1 MRGSLA
7 ETSVADLCRRLA
19 DAGATGTLEVEHPAG
34 RGRLSFVDG
43 RLAWAE
49 PPTGDARLGDRLVH
63 AGLLSRQHLEDALA
77 AQRELESPPQLGT
90 LLVERGATSRDS
102 IRVYVQEQILD
113 ALVEL
118 TLRSEGSYHFA
129 PGAPPGEEL
138 PADLAVGD
146 ALAAVDRRKDQ
157 WERIR
162 AAIPDAE
169 VVPHA
174 TGQAPTSAERL
185 EPDDVALLEAI
196 DGRRSVRDLAVALG
210 YGTYETVRIVYGLH
224 LLGLVEARPPGPRPE
239 PSVDLDDEEFARL
252 LEELDEED
260 GPSEVAAAESTGPEP
275 MDELRA
281 ILGGVAE
288 DRPARPEPAPT
299 AEGQVEAG
307 DPEEDGPAEEDEPDD
322 AGEAESASAE
332 PERTVPRGSR
342 TRSGDVS
349 EFLRELSQLAVDDED
364 R

>member
-34 RGRLSFVDG
+34 RGLLSFVDG

-77 AQRELESPPQLGT
+77 AQRELESPPQLGI
-90 LLVERGATSRDS
+90 LLVERGAASRDS

-129 PGAPPGEEL
+129 PGSPPGGEL
-138 PADLAVGD
+138 PADLAVND
-146 ALAAVDRRKDQ
+146 ALAAVGRRRDQ

-162 AAIPDAE
+162 AAIPDTEA
-169 VVPHA
+169 VPHVA
-174 TGQAPTSAERL
+174 GQAPTSAERL
-185 EPDDVALLEAI
+185 EPDDVALLGAI

-210 YGTYETVRIVYGLH
+210 YGTYETLRIVYGLH
-224 LLGLVEARPPGPRPE
+224 LLGLVETRPPAPGPE

-260 GPSEVAAAESTGPEP
+260 GPTGAAASESAGPEPMAELREILGGVTAEPAAEPEPGHGGDEPADAAEPEGPEEEVAAA
-275 MDELRA
+275 
-281 ILGGVAE
+281 
-288 DRPARPEPAPT
+288 PEPARR
-299 AEGQVEAG
+299 
-307 DPEEDGPAEEDEPDD
+307 EP
-322 AGEAESASAE
+322 
-332 PERTVPRGSR
+332 R

-349 EFLRELSQLAVDDED
+349 EFLRELSQLAVDDDD